1 MLLRVHEF
9 AFSVLMNT
17 NPCVCS
23 RWTFNPAVLTKA
35 NVVRSGEV
43 AAGAEG
49 GSSQFMVGDLVQIC
63 YDIDRIK
70 LLQRGHG
77 EWAEAMLPV
86 SVTYLIHKGIIH
98 PEITILLSFTNAH
111 VIPVLYDLFFSVEHK
126 RYIYFLFLF
135 FFFYY
140 FLSIQW
146 KSIATNI
153 FVFRRRKSYR
163 IVCNS

>member
-1 MLLRVHEF
+1 MQTLTY
-9 AFSVLMNT
+9 AINCWI
-17 NPCVCS
+17 P

-49 GSSQFMVGDLVQIC
+49 GSSQFLVGDLVQIC

-86 SVTYLIHKGIIH
+86 SLKYVHTDLCKCIGIGSYLIR
-98 PEITILLSFTNAH
+98 LWA
-111 VIPVLYDLFFSVEHK
+111 
-126 RYIYFLFLF
+126 R
-135 FFFYY
+135 
-140 FLSIQW
+140 Q
-146 KSIATNI
+146 
-153 FVFRRRKSYR
+153 
-163 IVCNS
+163 

>member
-1 MLLRVHEF
+1 MCFFLFINVNFH
-9 AFSVLMNT
+9 
-17 NPCVCS
+17 

-49 GSSQFMVGDLVQIC
+49 GSSQFHVGDLVQIC

-86 SVTYLIHKGIIH
+86 RL
-98 PEITILLSFTNAH
+98 
-111 VIPVLYDLFFSVEHK
+111 
-126 RYIYFLFLF
+126 
-135 FFFYY
+135 
-140 FLSIQW
+140 
-146 KSIATNI
+146 
-153 FVFRRRKSYR
+153 
-163 IVCNS
+163 

>member
-1 MLLRVHEF
+1 MYI
-9 AFSVLMNT
+9 N
-17 NPCVCS
+17 VCIR

-49 GSSQFMVGDLVQIC
+49 GSSQFHVGDLVQIC

-86 SVTYLIHKGIIH
+86 RLKDG
-98 PEITILLSFTNAH
+98 F
-111 VIPVLYDLFFSVEHK
+111 VLTTK
-126 RYIYFLFLF
+126 PI
-135 FFFYY
+135 
-140 FLSIQW
+140 SIW
-146 KSIATNI
+146 H
-153 FVFRRRKSYR
+153 
-163 IVCNS
+163 

>member
-1 MLLRVHEF
+1 MVSDV
-9 AFSVLMNT
+9 AGVPSVSY
-17 NPCVCS
+17 VCIR

-49 GSSQFMVGDLVQIC
+49 GSSQFLVGDLVQIC

-86 SVTYLIHKGIIH
+86 RDGKIHAYLCVPISPLTQWAFFKQIPFLALI
-98 PEITILLSFTNAH
+98 PSF
-111 VIPVLYDLFFSVEHK
+111 
-126 RYIYFLFLF
+126 
-135 FFFYY
+135 
-140 FLSIQW
+140 
-146 KSIATNI
+146 
-153 FVFRRRKSYR
+153 
-163 IVCNS
+163 

>member
-1 MLLRVHEF
+1 MNS
-9 AFSVLMNT
+9 SVPVVILFHL
-17 NPCVCS
+17 CVR

-49 GSSQFMVGDLVQIC
+49 GTSQFLVGDLVQIC

-86 SVTYLIHKGIIH
+86 RVLSVST
-98 PEITILLSFTNAH
+98 FTLPSQCASYSYH
-111 VIPVLYDLFFSVEHK
+111 GD
-126 RYIYFLFLF
+126 
-135 FFFYY
+135 
-140 FLSIQW
+140 
-146 KSIATNI
+146 I
-153 FVFRRRKSYR
+153 FTFTF
-163 IVCNS
+163 

>member
-1 MLLRVHEF
+1 MCDLTDRR
-9 AFSVLMNT
+9 
-17 NPCVCS
+17 VCS

-49 GSSQFMVGDLVQIC
+49 GTSQFVVGDLVQIC

-86 SVTYLIHKGIIH
+86 S
-98 PEITILLSFTNAH
+98 ITCFICSHYRGLMF
-111 VIPVLYDLFFSVEHK
+111 
-126 RYIYFLFLF
+126 
-135 FFFYY
+135 
-140 FLSIQW
+140 
-146 KSIATNI
+146 I
-153 FVFRRRKSYR
+153 F
-163 IVCNS
+163 

>member
-1 MLLRVHEF
+1 MSKLILRI
-9 AFSVLMNT
+9 L
-17 NPCVCS
+17 

-49 GSSQFMVGDLVQIC
+49 GSSQFLVGDLVQIC

-86 SVTYLIHKGIIH
+86 RVSNMFTLI
-98 PEITILLSFTNAH
+98 
-111 VIPVLYDLFFSVEHK
+111 
-126 RYIYFLFLF
+126 
-135 FFFYY
+135 
-140 FLSIQW
+140 
-146 KSIATNI
+146 
-153 FVFRRRKSYR
+153 
-163 IVCNS
+163 

>member
-1 MLLRVHEF
+1 MNLLAPVVELFH
-9 AFSVLMNT
+9 
-17 NPCVCS
+17 VCAH

-49 GSSQFMVGDLVQIC
+49 GSSQFLVGDLVQIC

-86 SVTYLIHKGIIH
+86 RVLGMLIM
-98 PEITILLSFTNAH
+98 ILLYISCDA
-111 VIPVLYDLFFSVEHK
+111 IFFMNK
-126 RYIYFLFLF
+126 
-135 FFFYY
+135 
-140 FLSIQW
+140 
-146 KSIATNI
+146 
-153 FVFRRRKSYR
+153 
-163 IVCNS
+163 

>member
-1 MLLRVHEF
+1 MT
-9 AFSVLMNT
+9 VLSDSISYEICF
-17 NPCVCS
+17 NPIIFNYF

-86 SVTYLIHKGIIH
+86 RILNTNNFYTSEKYKFKFNLYSIKHIIWTLSVVFSGSRH
-98 PEITILLSFTNAH
+98 ITESVPDLGAEILL
-111 VIPVLYDLFFSVEHK
+111 
-126 RYIYFLFLF
+126 
-135 FFFYY
+135 YY
-140 FLSIQW
+140 
-146 KSIATNI
+146 
-153 FVFRRRKSYR
+153 
-163 IVCNS
+163 